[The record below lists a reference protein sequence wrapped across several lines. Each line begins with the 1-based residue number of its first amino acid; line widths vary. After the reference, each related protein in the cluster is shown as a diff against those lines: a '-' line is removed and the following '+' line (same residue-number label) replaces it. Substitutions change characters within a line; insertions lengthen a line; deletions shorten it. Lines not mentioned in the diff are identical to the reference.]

1 MATER
6 RLGPWEAVRRSA
18 PLPAAGFVGRGGR
31 SATVTRPPVSSRPA
45 EGGGDRK
52 AWDPGRR
59 YGIARRWPR
68 RSLCDRHE
76 TPCQQPRGR
85 GRWRPKGLGPWE
97 AVRRS
102 APLVEE
108 VALRPS
114 RDPLSAAARPR
125 VMATERRFGRREAVR
140 RS

>member
-31 SATVTRPPVSSRPA
+31 SATVTRPPVSSRAA
-45 EGGGDRK
+45 EDGGDRK

-59 YGIARRWPR
+59 YGVARRRHRRLRCSR

-76 TPCQQPRGR
+76 TPP
-85 GRWRPKGLGPWE
+85 PPPVE
-97 AVRRS
+97 E
-102 APLVEE
+102 LVEE

-114 RDPLSAAARPR
+114 RDPDTTAGRGARRTSAEPR
-125 VMATERRFGRREAVR
+125 NQDRFLAG
-140 RS
+140 

>member
-31 SATVTRPPVSSRPA
+31 SATVTRPPVSSRAA

-59 YGIARRWPR
+59 YGVARRR
-68 RSLCDRHE
+68 RPPAS
-76 TPCQQPRGR
+76 
-85 GRWRPKGLGPWE
+85 
-97 AVRRS
+97 
-102 APLVEE
+102 LVEE

-140 RS
+140 RSAP